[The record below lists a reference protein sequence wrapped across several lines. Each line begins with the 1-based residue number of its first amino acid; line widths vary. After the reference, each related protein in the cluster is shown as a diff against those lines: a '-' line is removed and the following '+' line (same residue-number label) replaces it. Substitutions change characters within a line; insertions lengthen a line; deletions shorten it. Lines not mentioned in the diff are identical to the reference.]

1 MLTHNKLISIGR
13 PLTPIAQDASWAD
26 HPQEQEEDD
35 LEAQPIPSPKA
46 SPALHRLRKGPRPP
60 VSESEAKAAEDI
72 PAASA
77 DDTQEE
83 ERVPTP
89 PTTDEA
95 VLAEN
100 MSVPDPPA
108 HQVEVENLEAA
119 TTNTNEATDA
129 VMAEA
134 NVEPPPT
141 QEPEVSE
148 ANDATASVPAPA
160 AGPQFDYH
168 VEHRPQVQKPIPGLP
183 RDRKSV
189 V

>member
-1 MLTHNKLISIGR
+1 MF
-13 PLTPIAQDASWAD
+13 PDATPTVN
-26 HPQEQEEDD
+26 
-35 LEAQPIPSPKA
+35 
-46 SPALHRLRKGPRPP
+46 
-60 VSESEAKAAEDI
+60 VSESKAKAAEDI

-89 PTTDEA
+89 PTTEEA
-95 VLAEN
+95 VLEEN
-100 MSVPDPPA
+100 VSVPDPPA

-119 TTNTNEATDA
+119 TTNTNEATDT

-134 NVEPPPT
+134 NVEPTPT

-160 AGPQFDYH
+160 AGP
-168 VEHRPQVQKPIPGLP
+168 
-183 RDRKSV
+183 
-189 V
+189 

>member
-1 MLTHNKLISIGR
+1 MLTHSELINIGR
-13 PLTPIAQDASWAD
+13 PLTPIDQDASWAD
-26 HPQEQEEDD
+26 HPQQQVTPPRQEEEDD
-35 LEAQPIPSPKA
+35 FEAQPTPSPKA
-46 SPALHRLRKGPRPP
+46 SPALRRLRKGPRPP

-72 PAASA
+72 LAASA

-95 VLAEN
+95 VLEEN
-100 MSVPDPPA
+100 VFVPDPPA

-134 NVEPPPT
+134 NVEPTPT

-168 VEHRPQVQKPIPGLP
+168 VEHRPQV
-183 RDRKSV
+183 
-189 V
+189 

>member
-1 MLTHNKLISIGR
+1 MVSSPVLTNSELISIGR

-26 HPQEQEEDD
+26 HPQQQDSPSTPQQQPQVTPPVQEEQED
-35 LEAQPIPSPKA
+35 LEAQPTPSPKV
-46 SPALHRLRKGPRPP
+46 SPALRRLRKGPSSQ
-60 VSESEAKAAEDI
+60 VFESEAKTAEDI

-89 PTTDEA
+89 TTTEEV
-95 VLAEN
+95 VLEEN
-100 MSVPDPPA
+100 MFVPDPPA

-134 NVEPPPT
+134 NVEPTPT
-141 QEPEVSE
+141 QEP
-148 ANDATASVPAPA
+148 
-160 AGPQFDYH
+160 
-168 VEHRPQVQKPIPGLP
+168 
-183 RDRKSV
+183 
-189 V
+189 